1 MSTLEIMIPDI
12 GSFDDVDVI
21 EVLVSVGDTIKEDD
35 PLVTLETDKASM
47 DIPATDSGIIKEL
60 KIKVG
65 DKVKEGF
72 LIGLL
77 ETKSISAEKKQE
89 EQKSSIIK
97 ETITEKLVSE
107 PTRPSQEPPTKIEP
121 EHTPRPVGES
131 NLVSGDKSSHASPS
145 SRKFARNL
153 GVNLA
158 FINGTGP
165 KNRILVEDIQA
176 FVKKEMSKPR
186 SENIGSQFAPIPMPN
201 IDFSKFGS
209 IEEKPLA
216 KIKKISGANLHRNWV
231 TTPHVTQFDNADITD
246 LEVFRKNMQK
256 EADKKSIKL
265 TLLAFLIKACVNAL
279 KTYPVFNSSLSP
291 DGENLIIKDY
301 YNIGFACD
309 TPDGLVVPVVKD
321 ALKKDIL
328 EIAEDLMRLSSKA
341 RERKL
346 KMDEMQ
352 GGTFSISSLGGIG
365 GTKFT
370 PIINCP
376 EVAILGISRSA
387 MQPIFNKEKKEFEP
401 RLILPLSLSYDHR
414 VVDGADGARFTSHL
428 EMMLSDVRRLLL

>member
-1 MSTLEIMIPDI
+1 MILL
-12 GSFDDVDVI
+12 S
-21 EVLVSVGDTIKEDD
+21 
-35 PLVTLETDKASM
+35 TLETDKASM

-231 TTPHVTQFDNADITD
+231 TAPHVTQFDNADITD

-341 RERKL
+341 R
-346 KMDEMQ
+346 
-352 GGTFSISSLGGIG
+352 G
-365 GTKFT
+365 
-370 PIINCP
+370 
-376 EVAILGISRSA
+376 
-387 MQPIFNKEKKEFEP
+387 KK
-401 RLILPLSLSYDHR
+401 IKN
-414 VVDGADGARFTSHL
+414 G
-428 EMMLSDVRRLLL
+428 

>member
-1 MSTLEIMIPDI
+1 MSTQKIVIPDI
-12 GSFDDVDVI
+12 GAFDDVDVI
-21 EVLVSVGDTIKEDD
+21 EVLVNVGDIIKTDD
-35 PLVTLETDKASM
+35 PLLTLETEKASM
-47 DIPATDSGIIKEL
+47 DIPATTSGVIKEI
-60 KIKVG
+60 KIQVG
-65 DKVKEGF
+65 DKVKEGS
-72 LIGLL
+72 LIGLIEADNFSEQQSNKNE
-77 ETKSISAEKKQE
+77 ETKATEEK
-89 EQKSSIIK
+89 
-97 ETITEKLVSE
+97 ITEKLISE
-107 PTRPSQEPPTKIEP
+107 PTRPSQEPPTKIKPKEP
-121 EHTPRPVGES
+121 PLPIGES
-131 NLVSGDKSSHASPS
+131 SLVDKDKLSHASPS
-145 SRKFARNL
+145 TRKFARNL

-158 FINGTGP
+158 YINGSGP

-176 FVKKEMSKPR
+176 YVKQEMSKPR
-186 SENIGSQFAPIPMPN
+186 AENIGNQFAPIPMPN
-201 IDFSKFGS
+201 IDFKKFGD
-209 IEEKPLA
+209 IETKPLS

-231 TTPHVTQFDNADITD
+231 TAPHVTQFDNADITD

-256 EADKKSIKL
+256 EADKKGVKL

-279 KTYPVFNSSLSP
+279 KEYPIFNSSLSP
-291 DGENLIIKDY
+291 DGENLIFKNY

-321 ALKKDIL
+321 VFKKDVL
-328 EIAEDLMRLSSKA
+328 EIAEDLSILSSKA

-376 EVAILGISRSA
+376 EVAILGVSRSA
-387 MQPIFNKEKKEFEP
+387 MQPIYNKEKKEFEP
-401 RLILPLSLSYDHR
+401 RLILPLSLTYDHR

>member
-1 MSTLEIMIPDI
+1 MPTQEILIPDI
-12 GSFDDVDVI
+12 GAFDDVDVI
-21 EVLVSVGDTIKEDD
+21 EILVNVGDTIKTDD
-35 PLVTLETDKASM
+35 PLITLETEKASM
-47 DIPATDSGIIKEL
+47 DIPAPTSGTIKEL
-60 KIKVG
+60 KVQVG
-65 DKVKEGF
+65 DKVKEGNS
-72 LIGLL
+72 IGIL
-77 ETKSISAEKKQE
+77 EIKVIAEKNIQE
-89 EQKSSIIK
+89 TSESEVPKK
-97 ETITEKLVSE
+97 EITEKLVSE
-107 PTRPSQEPPTKIEP
+107 PTRPSEEPPAKIAP
-121 EHTPRPVGES
+121 QKAPLPVGES
-131 NLVSGDKSSHASPS
+131 NLVSNDKPSHASPS
-145 SRKFARNL
+145 TRKFARNL

-158 FINGTGP
+158 FIRGSGP
-165 KNRILVEDIQA
+165 KNIILVDDIQSY
-176 FVKKEMSKPR
+176 VKQEMSKPR
-186 SENIGSQFAPIPMPN
+186 NENVGNQFAPISMPN
-201 IDFSKFGS
+201 IDFSKFGAVETKS
-209 IEEKPLA
+209 LS

-231 TTPHVTQFDNADITD
+231 TAPHVTQFDNADITD

-256 EADKKSIKL
+256 EADKKGVKL

-291 DGENLIIKDY
+291 DGDELIMKNY

-321 ALKKDIL
+321 VLQKDVL
-328 EIAEDLMRLSSKA
+328 EIAEDLTILSSKA
-341 RERKL
+341 RQRKL

-376 EVAILGISRSA
+376 EVAILGVSRSA
-387 MQPIFNKEKKEFEP
+387 MQPIYNKEKKEFEP